1 VTEGAAMTPIGEAH
15 FIAVAWG
22 QHPSLLAQE
31 ALRQWLAAWTLL
43 YSERKSKCAGTLNS
57 MFLRRCLLSY

>member
-1 VTEGAAMTPIGEAH
+1 VTEGAAMTLIGEAH

-31 ALRQWLAAWTLL
+31 ALRQWLAAWPLL
-43 YSERKSKCAGTLNS
+43 FMMEELQ
-57 MFLRRCLLSY
+57 